1 MTMKNDI
8 TELAQRM
15 KAAAEKATQGE
26 WWADEVKNE
35 GCYGSGDDCVEGFTS
50 YAIYGSD
57 GQTLFDSLN
66 SDAACISEEY
76 DGEGHVAWDE
86 TAQRNAEFIA
96 QANPANVLALV
107 EALEKAQAKNAAAEK
122 LVRCKG
128 RYHSEQNYRALAA
141 LFGVTTPDLPPLDG
155 EPVGEVIEVGD
166 ALLVGWH
173 KNLEEGAKL
182 YTTPQA
188 PVMPFGLHPDTQKL
202 VTDFCTALA
211 EKLYKAQ
218 LKYGYDA
225 DWKQDGWP
233 SQCQAHFHQH
243 IAKGDPRDVA
253 AYCAF
258 MWWHGWSTK
267 PAEGLESRTVA
278 VNLPDYRN
286 TYKSPL
292 ADEVEHQVRLALEL
306 FSSAAGIKWE
316 AE

>member
-1 MTMKNDI
+1 MTDI

-15 KAAAEKATQGE
+15 KAAAEKATPGE

-96 QANPANVLALV
+96 LANPANILALV
-107 EALEKAQAKNAAAEK
+107 EALEKAQ
-122 LVRCKG
+122 
-128 RYHSEQNYRALAA
+128 
-141 LFGVTTPDLPPLDG
+141 
-155 EPVGEVIEVGD
+155 
-166 ALLVGWH
+166 
-173 KNLEEGAKL
+173 
-182 YTTPQA
+182 QA
-188 PVMPFGLHPDTQKL
+188 PSMPLGLHPDTQKL
-202 VTDFCTALA
+202 VADFCTALA

-218 LKYGYDA
+218 LKYGYDT
-225 DWKQDGWP
+225 DWKQDGWT
-233 SQCQAHFHQH
+233 SQCLAHFHQH

-267 PAEGLESRTVA
+267 PAEALESRTVT
-278 VNLPDYRN
+278 VKLPDYRN
-286 TYKSPL
+286 TYKGPF

-306 FSSAAGIKWE
+306 FSSAAGIKME
-316 AE
+316 DE

>member
-1 MTMKNDI
+1 MTDI
-8 TELAQRM
+8 TELAQSL
-15 KAAAEKATQGE
+15 KAAAENAVGAHERLAAYPYGE
-26 WWADEVKNE
+26 IIDISQHEGEQIDIDITDLNE
-35 GCYGSGDDCVEGFTS
+35 FNKE
-50 YAIYGSD
+50 
-57 GQTLFDSLN
+57 
-66 SDAACISEEY
+66 
-76 DGEGHVAWDE
+76 
-86 TAQRNAEFIA
+86 
-96 QANPANVLALV
+96 ANPVNILALV
-107 EALEKAQAKNAAAEK
+107 EALEKAQAINAAAEK

-128 RYHSEQNYRALAA
+128 RYHSELNYRALAS
-141 LFGVTTPDLPPLDG
+141 LFGVTTPDLPHLDG

-166 ALLVGWH
+166 ALLVEWH

-182 YTTPQA
+182 YTAPQA
-188 PVMPFGLHPDTQKL
+188 PVMPFGLHPDTQNL

-218 LKYGYDA
+218 LKYGYDT

-267 PAEGLESRTVA
+267 PAEGLESRTVT
-278 VNLPDYRN
+278 VKLPDYRN
-286 TYKSPL
+286 TYKGPF

-306 FSSAAGIKWE
+306 FSTAAGIKWE

>member
-1 MTMKNDI
+1 MTTDI
-8 TELAQRM
+8 TELTQESARESGSILIIVAARM
-15 KAAAEKATQGE
+15 ARREFFTPLHALCESGKRVVSTRALCDAVERAEERMVSQVPKI
-26 WWADEVKNE
+26 V
-35 GCYGSGDDCVEGFTS
+35 
-50 YAIYGSD
+50 D
-57 GQTLFDSLN
+57 GHDRLTKKLK
-66 SDAACISEEY
+66 
-76 DGEGHVAWDE
+76 E
-86 TAQRNAEFIA
+86 TESRNAE
-96 QANPANVLALV
+96 LV
-107 EALEKAQAKNAAAEK
+107 EALEKAQAINAAAEK

-166 ALLVGWH
+166 ALLVEWH

-182 YTTPQA
+182 YTAPQA

-218 LKYGYDA
+218 LKYGYDT

-267 PAEGLESRTVA
+267 PAEELESRTVT
-278 VNLPDYRN
+278 VSKSDIFNVPGGE
-286 TYKSPL
+286 TYAGGEMIPVDTLCLYL
-292 ADEVEHQVRLALEL
+292 AEH
-306 FSSAAGIKWE
+306 GIKWE